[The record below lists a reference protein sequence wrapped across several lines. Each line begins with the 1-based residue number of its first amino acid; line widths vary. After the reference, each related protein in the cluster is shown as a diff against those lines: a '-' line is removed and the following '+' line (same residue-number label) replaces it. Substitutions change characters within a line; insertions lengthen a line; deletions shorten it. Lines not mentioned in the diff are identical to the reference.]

1 MRLWAT
7 HPDLEES
14 WLDRAA
20 KAVAVALVVSGGLTL
35 AILQYFAAVFF
46 FKGRNEG
53 RLARQGIVNGSDA
66 LNQAVLP
73 ALWLTLA
80 VLAAEVLV
88 IVLLVRRRRR
98 REGLFDE
105 T

>member
-7 HPDLEES
+7 HPELEES

-20 KAVAVALVVSGGLTL
+20 KAVAVALVVSGGMTL
-35 AILQYFAAVFF
+35 AILQYFGAVFF

-53 RLARQGIVNGSDA
+53 RLARQGIVQGGDA
-66 LNQAVLP
+66 LNEAVLP

-80 VLAAEVLV
+80 VLAAEILV
-88 IVLLVRRRRR
+88 ITLLVRRRRR
-98 REGLFDE
+98 RRGVG
-105 T
+105 